1 MAIDNEDLER
11 LKEVFVTR
19 QECTT
24 TNDEIKREI
33 AKDST
38 KIAVIEQRVSSINW
52 VSKTTL
58 AAIIGAIVVYVTNLI
73 LR

>member
-1 MAIDNEDLER
+1 MAIDNEDMER

-24 TNDEIKREI
+24 TNEEIKREI
-33 AKDST
+33 SKDST

-58 AAIIGAIVVYVTNLI
+58 AAIIGAIVVYVMNLI